1 MKSACFLSDF
11 CFFIIFFFF
20 FSLISGVLRDSAGI
34 ASVSDSTLWD
44 ELRRWIRLPDWHASA
59 VSVPPA
65 SATSVPASTRRVSA
79 DTPALKAKANKKA
92 TTHEGFMAM
101 SIQGGLAVGE
111 RKVTTAI
118 LLLSQAE
125 PERDRPH
132 LPRFQQ
138 IVNWAWKCQAGGNVD
153 FQR

>member
-1 MKSACFLSDF
+1 MKSECFLSDF

-20 FSLISGVLRDSAGI
+20 SLISGVFLRDSAGI

-59 VSVPPA
+59 VSAPPA

-92 TTHEGFMAM
+92 TTHAGFMAM

-125 PERDRPH
+125 PERDRSH
-132 LPRFQQ
+132 LPSQHS
-138 IVNWAWKCQAGGNVD
+138 
-153 FQR
+153 